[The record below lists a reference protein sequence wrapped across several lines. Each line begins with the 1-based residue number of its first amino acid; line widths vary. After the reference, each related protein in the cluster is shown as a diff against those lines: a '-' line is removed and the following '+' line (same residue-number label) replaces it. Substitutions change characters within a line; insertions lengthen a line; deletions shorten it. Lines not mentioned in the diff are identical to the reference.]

1 MRGNHPGS
9 LSYKE
14 EGPPPGGRGPSER
27 REGCFSYAKIGA
39 KNHVSATRS
48 RARGQ
53 LPLSYILCVS
63 RFAID
68 VTACWRPQRVGMLTV
83 AVELSRAL
91 VANRSGDDFVL
102 LCSRER
108 PEGLKDADCEAVLSP
123 YRHELALKSRW
134 IPAIEP
140 KLQSDAILYPYW
152 PSPPVRRP
160 GAPPAAIFVHDL
172 AFRIRPAEVPWQQR
186 LYFRT
191 VLPPALRGAAAVL
204 VPSESTRRDLLKL
217 YRIPGLEQKV
227 QVIQEGLPE
236 QVSAGQ
242 LPEGVEPGFILA
254 VGTIEPRKN
263 YPRLLAAY
271 RQLRGRHGALPFII
285 NGRPGVPQLVIA
297 GRAGWAYGD
306 TLKRIAAEPG
316 VRYLGHVDEPTL
328 AALYASASVL
338 AFPSL
343 YEGFGLPLLE
353 AMGHGVPAVAGATG
367 ALPELAVGSAISV
380 NAEDTNAIAG
390 GLERLLADEGLR
402 KKLGGEGRRRAKS
415 YTWANAAERT
425 LDVLRRIGHTKERKA
440 A

>member
-1 MRGNHPGS
+1 M
-9 LSYKE
+9 
-14 EGPPPGGRGPSER
+14 
-27 REGCFSYAKIGA
+27 
-39 KNHVSATRS
+39 
-48 RARGQ
+48 
-53 LPLSYILCVS
+53 S

-83 AVELSRAL
+83 AVELSKAL
-91 VANRSGDDFVL
+91 IANRAGDEFVL

-108 PEGLKDADCEAVLSP
+108 PERLKDADCEAVLSP

-172 AFRIRPAEVPWQQR
+172 AFRVRPAEVPWQQR

-204 VPSESTRRDLLKL
+204 VPSESTLRDLLKL

-227 QVIQEGLPE
+227 EVIPEGVPPA
-236 QVSAGQ
+236 VDPGP
-242 LPEGVEPGFILA
+242 LPEGIEPGFILA
-254 VGTIEPRKN
+254 VGTVEPRKN
-263 YPRLLAAY
+263 YARLLVAY
-271 RQLRGRHGALPFII
+271 RQLRGRHGSLPFII

-297 GRAGWAYGD
+297 GRPGWAYGD
-306 TLKRIAAEPG
+306 TLRRIGSEPG

-328 AALYASASVL
+328 AALYESASVL

-353 AMGHGVPAVAGATG
+353 AMSRGIPAVVGAAG
-367 ALPELAVGSAISV
+367 ALPELALGAAISID
-380 NAEDTNAIAG
+380 ADDSNAIAG
-390 GLERLLADEGLR
+390 ALERLLADGGLR
-402 KKLGGEGRRRAKS
+402 MKLGEEGKRRAKGYS
-415 YTWANAAERT
+415 WANAAERT
-425 LDVLRRIGHTKERKA
+425 LSVLRRIGQASERKVA
-440 A
+440 